1 MSEEL
6 ARELIN
12 VIKNN
17 NSFSWETALN
27 ILALVASWITI
38 AFLLKERSEN
48 NRPYAQIS
56 FELVRSSLA
65 CIVIRNVGTVPLTI
79 KSLSFND
86 EFIKQINERDRVT
99 FVNKEKITV
108 DIFPGK
114 MWVLCLG
121 TAVFNIMKYETK
133 ILHVDYKYSK
143 KGKEK
148 VYKEN
153 IDIDF
158 EQYKNFMVYISEIDE
173 LRSVNKEIS
182 KNIKETTKE
191 LKEIHTIINNYA
203 ALEDPFNRCIID
215 TITEE

>member
-27 ILALVASWITI
+27 ILALIASWLTI
-38 AFLLKERSEN
+38 AFLLKEKSEN

-79 KSLSFND
+79 KSLVFND
-86 EFIKQINERDRVT
+86 EFIKQIKERDRAA
-99 FVNKEKITV
+99 FVNKEKISV

-121 TAVFNIMKYETK
+121 AATFEIMEYKTK
-133 ILHVDYKYSK
+133 ILHVDYGYSK
-143 KGKEK
+143 IGKEK
-148 VYKEN
+148 VYKEK

-158 EQYKNFMVYISEIDE
+158 EQYRNFMVYISEMDE
-173 LRSVNKEIS
+173 LRTANKEIS
-182 KNIKETTKE
+182 KNIKDTTKE
-191 LKEIHTIINNYA
+191 LKEIHTIIYKYA
-203 ALEDPFNRCIID
+203 TLEDSFNRCVID
-215 TITEE
+215 KITEE